1 MYKYFYA
8 IQILV
13 LFTATSDVTGFPTSD
28 VGAVNAAAA
37 DEAGQ
42 EIHRLAR
49 PSAVGQ
55 EQPFCDPICDV
66 VWMDV

>member
-13 LFTATSDVTGFPTSD
+13 LFTATLNVTGFPTSD
-28 VGAVNAAAA
+28 VGAVNAAAH
-37 DEAGQ
+37 EAGQ
-42 EIHRLAR
+42 EIHWQAR

-55 EQPFCDPICDV
+55 EQPLCDPICDV